1 MNRITVVSASVA
13 IALGI
18 AALVNVARAADP
30 TPQQLRQEQMA
41 RRCGDMDARMAAHL
55 AYAETKLK
63 LTDAQ
68 KAGFKRLSDTVK
80 DSSAPMRKQCEER
93 FDQPQAQTQ
102 TLPERLARM
111 QKIADA
117 RAESLRKL
125 VPVMSD
131 FYASLSLEQQKV
143 ADSLMPGM
151 GGGKGGMGG
160 GMGGGWG
167 GGHGH
172 HGGGWGGGRHGM
184 MGPS

>member
-1 MNRITVVSASVA
+1 MKRITVVSASVA
-13 IALGI
+13 LALGI

-55 AYAETKLK
+55 AYAEAKLK

-80 DSSAPMRKQCEER
+80 ESSAPMRKQCEQR
-93 FDQPQAQTQ
+93 FDQAQ

-143 ADSLMPGM
+143 ADDLMPGM
-151 GGGKGGMGG
+151 GGGK
-160 GMGGGWG
+160 GGGWG